1 MWSLM
6 FQMKPKTN
14 KLRNTA
20 PIHAQETSQTTDAI
34 VGTNMTAVVANV
46 AATTVAKSPATAV
59 IADLAAIF
67 TDADS
72 VTAAAPTN

>member
-1 MWSLM
+1 
-6 FQMKPKTN
+6 MKPKIN
-14 KLRNTA
+14 KTRNTA
-20 PIHAQETSQTTDAI
+20 PIYAHEASRTTEAI
-34 VGTNMTAVVANV
+34 VGTNMAAVVADV

-72 VTAAAPTN
+72 VTAAAPTD

>member
-1 MWSLM
+1 M
-6 FQMKPKTN
+6 FQMKPKIN

-20 PIHAQETSQTTDAI
+20 PIYAQEASRTTEAI
-34 VGTNMTAVVANV
+34 NGTNMAAVVANV

-59 IADLAAIF
+59 IADLAVIF